1 MESVMRLRKEND
13 YESGVA
19 ITRTVMQEETEIT
32 EKESKKESAMI
43 APMTGKKQMQPLI
56 TFEI

>member
-1 MESVMRLRKEND
+1 MRLRKEND

-19 ITRTVMQEETEIT
+19 ITRTVMQEEMEIT